1 MAGLGDLLQ
10 RFARSLEEAGAQ
22 QPGDDL
28 RARLGY
34 GAGDD
39 DEDEPDWEWE
49 TEAAQE
55 PEPVPARTAKST
67 RESETVWSPKAS
79 RAPSGAPAAPRAS
92 EAMRASRAEP
102 EHRRRYPSA
111 RAFPSTDATL
121 ASLRSERIRA
131 RLRTADSLR
140 EAFVVKELLDRPL
153 GQRRRR

>member
-34 GAGDD
+34 GAGD
-39 DEDEPDWEWE
+39 EDEPDWEWE

-55 PEPVPARTAKST
+55 PELVPARTAKST
-67 RESETVWSPKAS
+67 REPETVWSPSAS
-79 RAPSGAPAAPRAS
+79 RAPSGAPAASRVS

-102 EHRRRYPSA
+102 EHGRRSPSA
-111 RAFPSTDATL
+111 RAFPSADATP

-131 RLRTADSLR
+131 RLRTADTLR